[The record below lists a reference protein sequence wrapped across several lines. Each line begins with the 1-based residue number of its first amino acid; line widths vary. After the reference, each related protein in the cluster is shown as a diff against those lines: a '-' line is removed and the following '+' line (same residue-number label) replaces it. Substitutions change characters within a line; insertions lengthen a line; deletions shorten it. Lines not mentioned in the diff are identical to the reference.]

1 MFDICSRGSILCKIF
16 PIEFDSYPSVIVEDN
31 LKCYF
36 YKSVKY
42 FLRGKTLNSSSPYDN
57 HIPPFFP
64 ASKKHLFCS
73 RCFSISLLEFSK
85 SAVTSFVG
93 TMAKGQSFESHDL
106 VLALANETIEN
117 NSKNQKATN

>member
-1 MFDICSRGSILCKIF
+1 MFDIYSGGGICAKLYGLNVILI
-16 PIEFDSYPSVIVEDN
+16 DSVIMEHN
-31 LKCYF
+31 LICYF
-36 YKSVKY
+36 FKSVKY

-73 RCFSISLLEFSK
+73 RCFSISLLEFAK
-85 SAVTSFVG
+85 SSFSSLVCS
-93 TMAKGQSFESHDL
+93 MAKGHSLESHDF

-117 NSKNQKATN
+117 NSKN

>member
-1 MFDICSRGSILCKIF
+1 MFEICSGGSILCKNLW
-16 PIEFDSYPSVIVEDN
+16 IEFDSYPFSHVEHN
-31 LKCYF
+31 SIFYF

-42 FLRGKTLNSSSPYDN
+42 FLRGNTLNISSPYDN

-73 RCFSISLLEFSK
+73 RWLSISLLEFAK
-85 SAVTSFVG
+85 SAVPSFVG
-93 TMAKGQSFESHDL
+93 SMAKGQSLESHDL

-117 NSKNQKATN
+117 NSKN